1 MRWGI
6 SENLDMAD
14 FEMMT
19 NIIAELLSAWREYLK
34 EHGTGQPFET
44 SLIAVKR
51 AIDKGREAVD
61 KGYDTA
67 REYVSKGADYAGEVS
82 DSLTDFVQRQPWL
95 ALAGAFV
102 VGYVAAKALRQ
113 VSL

>member
-1 MRWGI
+1 MDKN
-6 SENLDMAD
+6 NLSNTANETLETARDMG
-14 FEMMT
+14 
-19 NIIAELLSAWREYLK
+19 R
-34 EHGTGQPFET
+34 G
-44 SLIAVKR
+44 
-51 AIDKGREAVD
+51 AID

-82 DSLTDFVQRQPWL
+82 DSLTDFVQREPWL

>member
-1 MRWGI
+1 VNIQGNEKSSALKTRIQFFEEGAKMDRN
-6 SENLDMAD
+6 NLSNTANETLDTARDMGRDA
-14 FEMMT
+14 M
-19 NIIAELLSAWREYLK
+19 
-34 EHGTGQPFET
+34 
-44 SLIAVKR
+44 
-51 AIDKGREAVD
+51 DKGREAID

-67 REYVSKGADYAGEVS
+67 RDYVSKGADYAGEVS

-95 ALAGAFV
+95 ALAGAFI

>member
-1 MRWGI
+1 MDRN
-6 SENLDMAD
+6 NLTNAANDTIETARDM
-14 FEMMT
+14 
-19 NIIAELLSAWREYLK
+19 
-34 EHGTGQPFET
+34 
-44 SLIAVKR
+44 
-51 AIDKGREAVD
+51 GREAID

-82 DSLTDFVQRQPWL
+82 DNLTDFVQRQPWL

-102 VGYVAAKALRQ
+102 IGYVAAKALRQ